1 MARSVNDGSA
11 WTTVANRVEPT
22 ATFNGEATS
31 DTSFV
36 AGTSGDLFFRS
47 ADSGATWTSA
57 TTPTPGESWADITG
71 ADGARMW
78 RVGSRGRIDATTDGS
93 TWTSQTSG
101 TSEALYA
108 ADAVTRQLVLAVGSN
123 GTIIRTTDG
132 GTTWASVASGTT
144 STLRAV
150 ASNGD
155 GVVWIVGDSGTMLRS
170 ADYGAT
176 FTSFPSGTTRML
188 SSVSAF
194 SPTDVLT
201 GDAGGF
207 LRRSTDGGTTW
218 STLTLPAA
226 TSGMPVSAVKVL
238 TGTSTIWATIGS
250 HLIRST
256 NAGTTWS
263 DQSTGSG
270 TFLDDLDVVDA
281 STAWASGRFGSLRR
295 TTDANATLTTFSGSS
310 GTRMLTA
317 VLARGRDNAIS
328 VGEGGVVNV
337 VDPGSGVPDY
347 DGAAASWTGT
357 GFFGIC
363 LRAAPGTGSSWP
375 TTGTCA
381 QANGTSWRA
390 LPAHGGLAA
399 ASVASTLAPGTT
411 TASFR
416 FGMLVPANLAANT
429 YRAPVTFE
437 VTAPSG

>member
-1 MARSVNDGSA
+1 
-11 WTTVANRVEPT
+11 
-22 ATFNGEATS
+22 
-31 DTSFV
+31 
-36 AGTSGDLFFRS
+36 
-47 ADSGATWTSA
+47 
-57 TTPTPGESWADITG
+57 
-71 ADGARMW
+71 
-78 RVGSRGRIDATTDGS
+78 
-93 TWTSQTSG
+93 
-101 TSEALYA
+101 
-108 ADAVTRQLVLAVGSN
+108 
-123 GTIIRTTDG
+123 
-132 GTTWASVASGTT
+132 
-144 STLRAV
+144 
-150 ASNGD
+150 
-155 GVVWIVGDSGTMLRS
+155 
-170 ADYGAT
+170 
-176 FTSFPSGTTRML
+176 
-188 SSVSAF
+188 
-194 SPTDVLT
+194 
-201 GDAGGF
+201 
-207 LRRSTDGGTTW
+207 
-218 STLTLPAA
+218 
-226 TSGMPVSAVKVL
+226 MPVSAVKVL

-363 LRAAPGTGSSWP
+363 LRAAPGTGSTWP

-416 FGMLVPANLAANT
+416 FGMLEPANLAANT